1 MGRLRL
7 QDRSKITEEDRKRA
21 RELIERL
28 RRSNGRH
35 ESLLAK
41 LDPEDAEEIGEVI
54 RTLRKMANET
64 ILE

>member
-41 LDPEDAEEIGEVI
+41 LDPEDAEEIKEVI

>member
-41 LDPEDAEEIGEVI
+41 LDPEDAEEIEEVI
-54 RTLRKMANET
+54 CTLRKMANET